1 MSKLTADLQNR
12 FCAHIAEGMNKS
24 KACAAVGISR
34 KTLYNWLEKGEAKE
48 NERYTDFYNAYQLAV
63 QSSYQ
68 SLIRQLLEGDSQ
80 VRTELDADG
89 NVIKIVRT
97 ETRSWRQAAWLLEK
111 RFPHLFGEQKEPPPA
126 STKPPPLPNYNAL
139 VTLIE
144 QFERRNET
152 DDGNDLAN
160 RKF

>member
-1 MSKLTADLQNR
+1 MAKLTTDLQNR
-12 FCAHIAEGMNKS
+12 FCAYIAEGMNKS
-24 KACAAVGISR
+24 EACAAVGISR
-34 KTLYNWLEKGEAKE
+34 KTLYSWLDKGEAKE
-48 NERYTDFYNAYQLAV
+48 TEQHTAFYNAYRLAV
-63 QSSYQ
+63 RTSYHV
-68 SLIRQLLEGDSQ
+68 LLRQVLESDSQ

-89 NVIKIVRT
+89 NVIKVVKT

>member
-68 SLIRQLLEGDSQ
+68 SLVRQVLDGDIQ
-80 VRTELDADG
+80 VRTELDADS

-111 RFPHLFGEQKEPPPA
+111 RFPHLFGEQTAQPPT
-126 STKPPPLPNYNAL
+126 SGETPPLPNYTAL
-139 VTLIE
+139 VALIE
-144 QFERRNET
+144 QFEKNS
-152 DDGNDLAN
+152 A
-160 RKF
+160 